1 MSKGAPPV
9 IYRAT
14 IPPQILETTEKES
27 LSLKTVKHTPTLN
40 IDNKIALFENHA
52 QATKD
57 QRRTNVVLSKP

>member
-1 MSKGAPPV
+1 MTKVAAPV

-14 IPPQILETTEKES
+14 IPPQILETQEKES
-27 LSLKTVKHTPTLN
+27 MSLRTVKHTPTLN

-57 QRRTNVVLSKP
+57 QRRTNVTIKP